1 MARDADIIT
10 GQTTRANARRHR
22 RRGFT
27 LLELLIVI
35 MILLALGSLVL
46 VNLMGVA
53 EQSDVDLQTVQFDSI
68 DEAMN
73 RFKLDMKRYPSEE
86 EGLQVLWNSEAL
98 QSENDLNQWRGPY
111 LENPVREDQWGNEL
125 IYRNPS
131 EIREGDYYDLV
142 SIGPD
147 GEEGTDD
154 DITNHDRYLNE
165 EGEMGSDFDDFSP
178 AGPPP
183 GGGGAGGGGAGG

>member
-1 MARDADIIT
+1 MARDADNII
-10 GQTTRANARRHR
+10 GHAAAANPRRR

-35 MILLALGSLVL
+35 MILLALGGLVL

-53 EQSDVDLQTVQFDSI
+53 EQSDIDLQKVQFDQVN
-68 DEAMN
+68 EAMK
-73 RFKLDMKRYPSEE
+73 RFKLDMKRYPTEE
-86 EGLQVLWNSEAL
+86 EGLQALWNSEAL
-98 QSENDLNQWRGPY
+98 QAEEDLNQWRGPY
-111 LENPVREDQWGNEL
+111 MENPITEDQWGNEL

-131 EIREGDYYDLV
+131 QIREGEGYYDLV
-142 SIGPD
+142 SVGPD

-165 EGEMGSDFDDFSP
+165 EGEMGGEFDDFSP

-183 GGGGAGGGGAGG
+183 GAGAGGGAGG